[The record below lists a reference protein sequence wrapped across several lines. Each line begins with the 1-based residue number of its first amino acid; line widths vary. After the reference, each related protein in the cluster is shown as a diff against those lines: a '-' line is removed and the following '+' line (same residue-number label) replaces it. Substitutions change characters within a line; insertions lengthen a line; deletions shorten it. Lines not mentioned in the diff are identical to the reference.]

1 MMKVLHVP
9 FTFSPDPIG
18 GTEVYVKSLSLAQR
32 EMGLDP
38 VVAAPGIRTE
48 RYAIEGLAVH
58 RFAVRDDVT
67 DVRELYGAGDLGAAR
82 QFGRIL
88 DEEEPD
94 LVHLHA
100 LTRGASLSVV
110 REASRRRVPSVFTYH
125 TPTVS
130 CPRGTLLRWG
140 REPCDGRVDGVRC
153 TECRLESLG
162 LPRIASRV
170 LARVPAP
177 LGRAIADHG
186 LAGGA
191 WTALAMRE
199 LLRLRDE
206 TFRACMAEVRHIVVV
221 CEWARAVLGRNG
233 VPGAKITVSRAGV
246 QHHVAPA
253 RAQGVV
259 ARASDTL
266 RAAFLG
272 RLDAT
277 KGPDL
282 VVKALRSAPDLRI
295 NLDIYGIV
303 ESAASDRYYREL
315 IAAAAGDPRI
325 VFRHPVPS
333 TDVVALLQGYD
344 VVVVPSRWLETGP
357 LVVLEAFA
365 AGTPVIGSQL
375 GGIAELVSD
384 GVDGLLVSRD
394 SPQAW
399 REVLERVDRERELLV
414 RLRHGIRPPR
424 SMADAA
430 DDMMAVYR
438 HVVEGLGEG
447 SRDARA
453 AHPVRSVH

>member
-1 MMKVLHVP
+1 MKILHVP
-9 FTFSPDPIG
+9 FTFRPDPIG
-18 GTEVYVKSLSLAQR
+18 GTEVYVESLSAAQR
-32 EMGLDP
+32 QIGLRP
-38 VVAAPGIRTE
+38 VIAAPSSRTE
-48 RYAIEGLAVH
+48 SYTIEGLTVH

-67 DVRELYGAGDLGAAR
+67 DVRELYGAGDPGAAR

-88 DEEEPD
+88 DKEGPD
-94 LVHLHA
+94 VVHLHA

-110 REASRRRVPSVFTYH
+110 REASTRRIPSVFTYH

-140 REPCDGRVDGVRC
+140 REPCDGRVDEVRC

-162 LPRIASRV
+162 LGRVASRV

-177 LGRAIADHG
+177 FGRVIADHR

-199 LLRLRDE
+199 LLRLRHE
-206 TFRACMAEVRHIVVV
+206 TFRACMAEVRHIVAV
-221 CEWARAVLGRNG
+221 CEWARAVLERNG
-233 VPGAKITVSRAGV
+233 VPAAKISVSRAGV
-246 QHHVAPA
+246 QRHVVRA
-253 RAQGVV
+253 RARDVG
-259 ARASDTL
+259 ARASDAL
-266 RAAFLG
+266 RIAFLG

-282 VVKALRSAPDLRI
+282 IVKALRSAPDLRI

-303 ESAASDRYYREL
+303 ESAAGNRYQREL

-333 TDVVALLQGYD
+333 ADVVALLRGYD

-365 AGTPVIGSQL
+365 AGTPVIGSGI
-375 GGIAELVSD
+375 GGIGEIVSH
-384 GVDGLLVSRD
+384 GVDGLLVPINSIR
-394 SPQAW
+394 AW
-399 REVLERVDRERELLV
+399 REVLERVDREREILV
-414 RLRHGIRPPR
+414 RLRQGIRPPR
-424 SMADAA
+424 SMAGAA
-430 DDMMAVYR
+430 SDMMTVYR
-438 HVVEGLGEG
+438 RVMDDRSEG
-447 SRDARA
+447 SRGARS
-453 AHPVRSVH
+453 AHPVPSVH